1 MYVVS
6 LGTYTLCQG
15 YISIYAA
22 LRRSSGDHSYVSLGA
37 YEMRLCALEFECN
50 WPVVLST
57 FLRHATHV
65 TLLPLGETWSLGRQF
80 MILT

>member
-1 MYVVS
+1 MWSVSAPILYVKA
-6 LGTYTLCQG
+6 
-15 YISIYAA
+15 ISVYMQHYAA
-22 LRRSSGDHSYVSLGA
+22 PPGITHTYLDVGA
-37 YEMRLCALEFECN
+37 YEMRLCALECN

-65 TLLPLGETWSLGRQF
+65 TLLLLGETWSLGRQF